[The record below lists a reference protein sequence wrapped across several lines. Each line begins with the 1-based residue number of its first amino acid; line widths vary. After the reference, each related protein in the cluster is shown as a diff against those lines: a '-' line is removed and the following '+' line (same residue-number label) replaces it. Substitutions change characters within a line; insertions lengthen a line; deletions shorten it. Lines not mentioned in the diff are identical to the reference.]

1 MAVKYAEKSCT
12 LNYSEGCNVVGLEY
26 ESGNNVLKNIKK
38 AKEYYKK
45 ACNLGYSE
53 GCKNYAR
60 ITN

>member
-1 MAVKYAEKSCT
+1 MDFEIDN
-12 LNYSEGCNVVGLEY
+12 L
-26 ESGNNVLKNIKK
+26 LKNIKT